1 MAQRILNEMNY
12 NRIKLETYIPE
23 IHLKTLQEALKDV
36 GAGRIGSYDSCMSYC
51 RVSGTWRPLEGANPY
66 NGRAGEIS
74 EGEEIKV
81 EVVVDAD
88 SAVETVAAVRNVHPY
103 EEPVI
108 NLIPLLDVE
117 NL

>member
-1 MAQRILNEMNY
+1 MNLKKL
-12 NRIKLETYIPE
+12 KLETYIPE
-23 IHLKTLQEALKDV
+23 THLIQLRDALCDE
-36 GAGRIGSYDSCMSYC
+36 GAGKIGNYDSCMSYS

-66 NGRAGEIS
+66 NGRVGEIS

-81 EVVVDAD
+81 EVVIRAEQAHDV
-88 SAVETVAAVRNVHPY
+88 VEAVRRVHPY